1 MGPMT
6 YEELRTRYAG
16 MYGVAAEYLPSNLDG
31 VLEWQTRLMA
41 DVTSAGKF
49 GAAQDAPS
57 VAALRAL
64 LARESTLAAHVN
76 QMIEEQF
83 QIIGHGTPPI
93 STVDQMLACMNYIIT
108 RAPSFEA
115 DPAKRNFFPMSS
127 LFVFMMYTPTG
138 WVVFRN
144 TDFNDAIRRILQ
156 AWCDYLDS
164 PASLNVI
171 NKTPTGWLSPAAA
184 KLMDLKDFVIPDPG
198 AEHGGFASFN
208 AYFHRQIK
216 LESRPLAG
224 RQIGMTVVSAND
236 GTIFRIAR
244 KVQKTADIWSKDEPY
259 SLELMLDGIDEP
271 GCSVD
276 DFVNGDV
283 FQSFLSGANCHRW
296 RAPVSG
302 TIVAQRKVDGL
313 MFSELRAEGFDPNA
327 GPLSQGYQASVNT
340 RGLTFI
346 KADWGPLKTVCVMPI
361 GITEISSINF
371 CREVGEHV
379 DKGDELGW
387 FSYGGST
394 LCLIFQPGAIMQFN
408 WPWPPEDPKNPP
420 KIQVRSQIATANPYR
435 AAATSTDVIAE
446 LITKLEEDP
455 DLAKQLTESLQ
466 LAKTVASAELEPAL
480 FKALSWPVSEQ
491 EYVTYLREFAQWIPR
506 QSRDEAWTAPGT
518 DEQQEVYDRLC
529 HFYWL
534 IDQKIG
540 VDGKM
545 VENNEWFS
553 KWLIAYADVW
563 GSFLNTTESFNQEV
577 LDSFIND
584 SPEYRVQDSMVDN
597 RPNSPSGWL
606 TFNQFFAR
614 ELNPGLRPIASP
626 TDNSVITSPAD
637 CTYRNMFVI
646 GPDSTIPEIT
656 IKKTHKFASIKD
668 LLEGSP
674 YADAFANGTFI
685 HYFLGPYS
693 YHRFHTPVAGL
704 LRECRAVKGL
714 VYLDVNLS
722 GNQFDAPDS
731 AKGGYEFAQAR
742 GILTIDTTGSAF
754 GNVGIVAVI
763 PVGMCQVSSVNMTA
777 IVGNNMLKGEEFG
790 YFLFGG
796 SDIIVLLQEGTNPK
810 VYTSNQYR
818 HYGTTIATCSKR

>member
-1 MGPMT
+1 MSPMT
-6 YEELRTRYAG
+6 FEEVRARYAG
-16 MYGVAAEYLPSNLDG
+16 LYGVAAEYLPSNLDG
-31 VLEWQTRLMA
+31 VLAWQTRLTA
-41 DVTSAGKF
+41 DVAAAGTA
-49 GAAQDAPS
+49 GPADDAPS

-64 LARESTLAAHVN
+64 LAREPTLAAQVN
-76 QMIEEQF
+76 QMIAEQF
-83 QIIGHGTPPI
+83 EIIGHGKPPI
-93 STVDQMLACMNYIIT
+93 STVDQMLACMNYIIA

-138 WVVFRN
+138 WALFRN
-144 TDFNDAIRRILQ
+144 TDFNRAIGAILQ

-164 PASLNVI
+164 PASLSVI
-171 NKTPTGWLSPAAA
+171 NKSPTGWLSPAAA
-184 KLMDLKDFVIPDPG
+184 QLMDLKDFVIPDPG
-198 AEHGGFASFN
+198 ADHGGFASFN
-208 AYFHRQIK
+208 AYFHREIK

-224 RQIGMTVVSAND
+224 REIGMTVVAAND

-244 KVQKTADIWSKDEPY
+244 NVPKSADIWSKDQPY
-259 SLELMLDGIDEP
+259 SLELMLDGSDEP

-276 DFVNGDV
+276 DFVNGDI
-283 FQSFLSGANCHRW
+283 FQSFLSGANYHRW

-313 MFSELRAEGFDPNA
+313 MFSELLPEGFDASA
-327 GPLSQGYQASVNT
+327 GTLSQGYQASVNT

-371 CREVGEHV
+371 CRNVGDHV

-394 LCLIFQPGAIMQFN
+394 LCLIFQPGAIMEFN
-408 WPWPPEDPKNPP
+408 WPWPPEDPENPP
-420 KIQVRSQIATANPYR
+420 TIQVRSQIATANPYR
-435 AAATSTDVIAE
+435 EAATSTDAIAQLTTKLKQDRDLAGQLRKSLQQARTIARAE
-446 LITKLEEDP
+446 LD
-455 DLAKQLTESLQ
+455 
-466 LAKTVASAELEPAL
+466 PAL
-480 FKALSWPVSEQ
+480 FKALSWPVSER
-491 EYVTYLREFAQWIPR
+491 EYVAYLREFARWIPR
-506 QSRDEAWTAPGT
+506 QSRDEAWADPDT
-518 DEQQEVYDRLC
+518 DEQQEIYDRLC

-534 IDQKIG
+534 IDQETGDEGKI
-540 VDGKM
+540 
-545 VENNEWFS
+545 VENNPWFS
-553 KWLIAYADVW
+553 KWLIAYADLW

-584 SPEYRVQDSMVDN
+584 SPKYRVQDSMIDN

-626 TDNSVITSPAD
+626 TDNSVIASPAD
-637 CTYRNMFVI
+637 CTFRNTFAI

-668 LLEGSP
+668 LLAGSP

-704 LRECRAVKGL
+704 VRECRAVQAL
-714 VYLDVNLS
+714 VYLDVKLS
-722 GNQFDAPDS
+722 DSQFDAPDS
-731 AKGGYEFAQAR
+731 ATGGYEFAQAR

-754 GNVGIVAVI
+754 GDVGIVAVI

-777 IVGNNMLKGEEFG
+777 VAGNNALKGEEFG

-796 SDIIVLLQEGTNPK
+796 SDIIVLLQEGVNPE
-810 VYTSNQYR
+810 VYTGSQYR
-818 HYGTTIATCSKR
+818 HYGTPIARCRQT